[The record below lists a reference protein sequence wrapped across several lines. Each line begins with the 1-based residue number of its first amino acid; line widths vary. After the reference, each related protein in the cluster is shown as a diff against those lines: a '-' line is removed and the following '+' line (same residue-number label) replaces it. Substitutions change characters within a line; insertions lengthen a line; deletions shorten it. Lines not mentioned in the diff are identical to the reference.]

1 MTECEDRDSVKL
13 CSRHITDTVLIYDE
27 GAVQVL
33 KINDAGDDFVVKAL
47 CSQKHYVEV
56 ARIWW
61 CVAKIAVA
69 MENLFIVS
77 ETHKNIQGLCLFV

>member
-33 KINDAGDDFVVKAL
+33 KINDAGDDFVVKSIMYRL
-47 CSQKHYVEV
+47 HGFGGV
-56 ARIWW
+56 
-61 CVAKIAVA
+61 
-69 MENLFIVS
+69 
-77 ETHKNIQGLCLFV
+77 